1 MGESWGRPEGGG
13 EVSGVFQGGGDG
25 KGMRGGTAVV
35 LDADGD

>member
-1 MGESWGRPEGGG
+1 VGESWGRPEVGG
-13 EVSGVFQGGGDG
+13 EVSGVFQGGDG